1 MLNTSFFKT
10 TQKLNE
16 NPDFWSL
23 KQSLFNEFKKTS
35 SQNSK
40 PEEVFQKS
48 LRKADFEKKLVSL
61 IKEISNSNKN
71 CISMGFLDDPN
82 PNLNEYKRKWLDFLN
97 SQYSYLIQSYYTL
110 SSESKDETIFFYDE
124 QTVLNFL
131 SKIQNY
137 PNSIKPTQI
146 ENRLIKLEYSVGN
159 IEELWQKYSC
169 FENHDEEKEKYI
181 ERILERNVLNLY
193 FILYFNY
200 F

>member
-1 MLNTSFFKT
+1 MHNTSFFKT

-23 KQSLFNEFKKTS
+23 KQSLFNEFKKS
-35 SQNSK
+35 STQNSK

-71 CISMGFLDDPN
+71 CISISFLDDPN
-82 PNLNEYKRKWLDFLN
+82 PNINEYKRKWLDFLS
-97 SQYSYLIQSYYTL
+97 SQYSYLIQNYYTL

-137 PNSIKPTQI
+137 SNSMKPMQI
-146 ENRLIKLEYSVGN
+146 ETRLIKLEYSVAN
-159 IEELWQKYSC
+159 IEELWQKYTQ
-169 FENHDEEKEKYI
+169 FENNDEEKEKYI
-181 ERILERNVLNLY
+181 DRILERNVLKFIFIAY
-193 FILYFNY
+193 FIYV
-200 F
+200 